1 MKNNMAEV
9 EEQRQIIIDFIRD
22 YFYKNGGEF
31 AIIGISGGKDST
43 IAAALLVDALG
54 NDRVIG
60 VLMPEGEQAD
70 IEDAYRVRECLEI
83 AGPLVNINSI
93 CEAFYKEVQGLNK
106 QIIINTPPRVRMA
119 VLYAIAS
126 QFKGRVCN
134 TSNRSEIFLGY
145 STKWG
150 DNVGD
155 FSLFKNLTV
164 AEILTLG
171 EWYVQKGIL
180 PNELVYKAPADG
192 LTGMTDEENM
202 GITYSV
208 VDNYILNDILPEF
221 FNDYLNM
228 MERHDRSKHKS
239 EIIHLP
245 APRSLFSGGSF
256 EF

>member
-1 MKNNMAEV
+1 MKINMIEV
-9 EEQRQIIIDFIRD
+9 ERQRQIIIDFIRD
-22 YFYKNGGEF
+22 YFYRNRGEF

-54 NDRVIG
+54 YDRVIG
-60 VLMPEGEQAD
+60 VLMPKGKQAD
-70 IEDAYRVRECLEI
+70 IEDFYRVCKL
-83 AGPLVNINSI
+83 LNINYHTINIGST
-93 CEAFYKEVQGLNK
+93 CEALYTELPQVNK
-106 QIIINTPPRVRMA
+106 QIMTNTPSRVRMA

-164 AEILTLG
+164 AEVLALG

-180 PNELVYKAPADG
+180 PNDLVYKAPADG

-208 VDNYILNDILPEF
+208 VDNYILNDVAPES
-221 FNDYLNM
+221 FNDYQNM

-239 EIIHLP
+239 EAVHLP
-245 APRSLFSGGSF
+245 APRSLFSGGGF